1 MKKHSLTGRM
11 AALLASVLGIG
22 AVVHPE
28 TSHAQAPAEFYK
40 GKTIQLGVGY
50 PPGGGFDVYT
60 RALGQFI
67 GRHIPGNPNIVVVN
81 MPGASGLNYVR
92 YIHDVAPKDG
102 TQFGMFERGLIPKAV
117 LEPSVMKVDFRDF
130 TWIGS
135 MNSELGV
142 CVLWD
147 KPDLRTV
154 DDIKKARSDVI
165 IAGTSKN
172 GGGFHYAVI
181 LQRVSPNIRQVFG
194 YTATGP
200 MIVAAENGE
209 VNGTCTI
216 YGSLETQFPDLLS
229 KKKLNVVAQF
239 AEKRS
244 AKLKDI
250 PTAYE
255 LVSSDDD
262 RKIISFLTAAEVIGR
277 PIIAPA
283 GIPADR
289 RDALRSAFMSTMKDP
304 AFMEYAEKLR
314 LDLDPVEG
322 GRAAEIVAGIVS
334 TPTALVEMT
343 RKMVE

>member
-1 MKKHSLTGRM
+1 MTKNRLSVRITLLLVGIPAICFSFYPGM
-11 AALLASVLGIG
+11 AR
-22 AVVHPE
+22 
-28 TSHAQAPAEFYK
+28 AQTPAEFYR

-67 GRHIPGNPNIVVVN
+67 GRHIPGNPNVVVVN

-117 LEPSVMKVDFRDF
+117 LEPSIMKVDFRDF

-147 KPDLRTV
+147 KPNLSSIN
-154 DDIKKARSDVI
+154 DIKNKKSDVI

-181 LQRVSPNIRQVFG
+181 LQRMSPNIRQVFG

-209 VNGTCTI
+209 VDGTCTI

-244 AKLKDI
+244 AKLPDI
-250 PTAYE
+250 PTAFE

-283 GIPADR
+283 SIPAER
-289 RDALRSAFMSTMKDP
+289 RDALRAAFMNTMKDP
-304 AFMEYAEKLR
+304 AFVEYAEKLR
-314 LDLDPVEG
+314 LDLDPVDG
-322 GRAAEIVAGIVS
+322 QKAAEIVERIIS
-334 TPTALVEMT
+334 TPAELVNMT

>member
-1 MKKHSLTGRM
+1 M
-11 AALLASVLGIG
+11 AR
-22 AVVHPE
+22 
-28 TSHAQAPAEFYK
+28 AQTPAEFYR

-67 GRHIPGNPNIVVVN
+67 GRHIPGNPNVVVVN

-102 TQFGMFERGLIPKAV
+102 TQFGMFERGLISKAV
-117 LEPSVMKVDFRDF
+117 LEPSIMKVDFRDF

-147 KPDLRTV
+147 KPNLSSIN
-154 DDIKKARSDVI
+154 DIKNKKSDVI

-181 LQRVSPNIRQVFG
+181 LQRMSPNIRQVFG

-209 VNGTCTI
+209 VDGTCTI

-244 AKLKDI
+244 AKLPDI
-250 PTAYE
+250 PTAFE

-283 GIPADR
+283 SIPAER
-289 RDALRSAFMSTMKDP
+289 RDALRAAFMNTMKDP
-304 AFMEYAEKLR
+304 AFVEYAEKLR
-314 LDLDPVEG
+314 LDLDPVDG
-322 GRAAEIVAGIVS
+322 QKAAEIVERIIS
-334 TPTALVEMT
+334 TPAELVNMT

>member
-1 MKKHSLTGRM
+1 MTNYRLSGHNAFLS
-11 AALLASVLGIG
+11 AGIF
-22 AVVHPE
+22 AFACVF
-28 TSHAQAPAEFYK
+28 SSDFARAQSPPEFYK

-67 GRHIPGNPNIVVVN
+67 GRHIPGNPNVVVVN

-92 YIHDVAPKDG
+92 YIRDVAPKDG

-130 TWIGS
+130 AWIGS
-135 MNSELGV
+135 MNGELGV
-142 CVLWD
+142 CVVWE
-147 KPDLRTV
+147 KPHLSSIN
-154 DDIKKARSDVI
+154 DIKNRKSDVI

-181 LQRVSPNIRQVFG
+181 LQRISPNIRQVFG

-209 VNGTCTI
+209 VDGTCTI

-244 AKLKDI
+244 AKLPDI

-289 RDALRSAFMSTMKDP
+289 RDALRVAFMDTMKDR
-304 AFMEYAEKLR
+304 AFVEYAEKLR
-314 LDLDPVEG
+314 LDLDPVDG
-322 GRAAEIVAGIVS
+322 QKAAEIVERIVS
-334 TPTALVEMT
+334 TPAELVNLT

>member
-1 MKKHSLTGRM
+1 
-11 AALLASVLGIG
+11 
-22 AVVHPE
+22 
-28 TSHAQAPAEFYK
+28 
-40 GKTIQLGVGY
+40 
-50 PPGGGFDVYT
+50 
-60 RALGQFI
+60 
-67 GRHIPGNPNIVVVN
+67 

-117 LEPSVMKVDFRDF
+117 LEPSIMKVDFRDF

-147 KPDLRTV
+147 KPNLSSIN
-154 DDIKKARSDVI
+154 DIKNKKSDVI

-181 LQRVSPNIRQVFG
+181 LQRMSPNIRQVFG

-209 VNGTCTI
+209 VDGTCTI

-244 AKLKDI
+244 AKLPDI
-250 PTAYE
+250 PTAFE

-283 GIPADR
+283 SIPAER
-289 RDALRSAFMSTMKDP
+289 RDALRAAFMNTMKDP
-304 AFMEYAEKLR
+304 AFVEYAEKLR
-314 LDLDPVEG
+314 LDLDPVNG
-322 GRAAEIVAGIVS
+322 QKAAEIVERIIS
-334 TPTALVEMT
+334 TPAELVNMT